1 MQRLVSLITGSLFGI
16 GLYISQMTDTLK
28 VQGWLNIF
36 GDWDPTLTFVMGGAI
51 IPMFF
56 AWRLVKNQNKTFLGN
71 NINLQSRKNI
81 GTPLI
86 VGSIFFGIGWGLAGL
101 CPGPAIASL
110 SFNGVNGF
118 IFLISML
125 VGIWIVSKLSRL
137 KYLET

>member
-1 MQRLVSLITGSLFGI
+1 MQRLISLITGSLFGT

-71 NINLQSRKNI
+71 NVNLPSSKNI
-81 GTPLI
+81 GTSLI
-86 VGSIFFGIGWGLAGL
+86 VGSILFGIGWGMAGL

-110 SFNGVNGF
+110 TFGGVNGF

-125 VGIWIVSKLSRL
+125 VGIWIVSKQDRL
-137 KYLET
+137 YYPET

>member
-1 MQRLVSLITGSLFGI
+1 MQRLISLITGSLFGT

-56 AWRLVKNQNKTFLGN
+56 AWRLVKNQNKTFPGN
-71 NINLQSRKNI
+71 NVTLPSRNNI
-81 GTPLI
+81 GTSLI
-86 VGSIFFGIGWGLAGL
+86 VGSILFGFGWGLAGL

-110 SFNGVNGF
+110 TFGGVNGF

-125 VGIWIVSKLSRL
+125 FGIWIVSKQSWLYYS
-137 KYLET
+137 ET

>member
-110 SFNGVNGF
+110 TFNGVNGF

-125 VGIWIVSKLSRL
+125 VGIWIVSNLSRL
-137 KYLET
+137 

>member
-1 MQRLVSLITGSLFGI
+1 MQRLISLIVGSLFGT

-36 GDWDPTLTFVMGGAI
+36 GGWDPTLTFVMGGAI

-56 AWRLVKNQNKTFLGN
+56 AWRLVKKQNKTFLGN

-86 VGSIFFGIGWGLAGL
+86 VGSILFGIGWGLAGL

>member
-1 MQRLVSLITGSLFGI
+1 MQRLISLITGSLFGT

-56 AWRLVKNQNKTFLGN
+56 AWRLVKNQNKTFPGN
-71 NINLQSRKNI
+71 NVTLPSRNNI
-81 GTPLI
+81 GTSLI
-86 VGSIFFGIGWGLAGL
+86 VGSILFGFGWGLAGL

-110 SFNGVNGF
+110 TFGGVNGF

-125 VGIWIVSKLSRL
+125 VGIWIVSKQDRL
-137 KYLET
+137 YYPET